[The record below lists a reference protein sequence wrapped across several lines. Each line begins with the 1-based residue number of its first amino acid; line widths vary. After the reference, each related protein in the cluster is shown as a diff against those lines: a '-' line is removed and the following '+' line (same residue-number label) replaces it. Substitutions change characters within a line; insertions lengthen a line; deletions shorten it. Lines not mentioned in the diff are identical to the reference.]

1 MIVILMCKL
10 MDIAFDMNFLDAK
23 ECWVKLCACIL
34 DWGRGWDG
42 DFLSRVVTVVTSPSL
57 STLLQI
63 KNNVL

>member
-34 DWGRGWDG
+34 DWGEGVGW
-42 DFLSRVVTVVTSPSL
+42 
-57 STLLQI
+57 
-63 KNNVL
+63 

>member
-34 DWGRGWDG
+34 DWGEGVGWW
-42 DFLSRVVTVVTSPSL
+42 LSEQSSYSCNQSL
-57 STLLQI
+57 SIHFTTN
-63 KNNVL
+63 KK